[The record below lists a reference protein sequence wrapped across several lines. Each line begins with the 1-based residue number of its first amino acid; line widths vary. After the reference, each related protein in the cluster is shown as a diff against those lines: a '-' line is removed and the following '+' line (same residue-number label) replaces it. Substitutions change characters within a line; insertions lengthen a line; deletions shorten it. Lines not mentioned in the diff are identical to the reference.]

1 MPTKQK
7 PRARVEMILKILFPD
22 DDVRRDASRLSLIQ
36 TVMIEQAINRLTDA
50 VMGLATGD
58 PAEAIDR
65 LAKAVGKSA
74 PRRDDDSDN

>member
-7 PRARVEMILKILFPD
+7 PRARVEMILKVLFPD
-22 DDVRRDASRLSLIQ
+22 DEVRRDSSRLFLIQ
-36 TVMIEQAINRLTDA
+36 TVMIEQAIDRLTAA
-50 VMGLATGD
+50 VTGLATSD

-65 LAKAVGKSA
+65 LAEAVGKSA